1 MQIKTISCS
10 NQSVGSA
17 ALLSFSFNGVS
28 VTLWANYLF
37 AGALALWNTQEYRIM
52 SYQRVLV
59 AIDLSNE
66 SEKIISRAIEL
77 AGDDVSKLFLAH
89 VVEPVAAAYPIDAY
103 AINMTKLQEE
113 AMAIAAQ
120 RLAGIGEKHGIK
132 SDRQLVLAGAA
143 ATEIRSKA
151 EELQADLIVIGSH
164 GTSGWKLLLGSTANK
179 VLHGANCDIMT
190 VRVGK

>member
-1 MQIKTISCS
+1 
-10 NQSVGSA
+10 
-17 ALLSFSFNGVS
+17 
-28 VTLWANYLF
+28 
-37 AGALALWNTQEYRIM
+37 M

-66 SEKIISRAIEL
+66 SESVINRAVEL
-77 AGDDVSKLFLAH
+77 AGDDAGNLFLAH

-113 AMAIAAQ
+113 AMTIAAQ
-120 RLAGIGEKHGIK
+120 RLAGIADKHGIG

-151 EELQADLIVIGSH
+151 EELGADLIVIGSH
-164 GTSGWKLLLGSTANK
+164 GNSGWKLLLGSTANK
-179 VLHGANCDIMT
+179 VLHGASYDVMT
-190 VRVGK
+190 VRVGN

>member
-1 MQIKTISCS
+1 
-10 NQSVGSA
+10 
-17 ALLSFSFNGVS
+17 
-28 VTLWANYLF
+28 
-37 AGALALWNTQEYRIM
+37 M

-66 SEKIISRAIEL
+66 SESVISRALEL
-77 AGDDVSKLFLAH
+77 AGDDAGKLFLAH

-113 AMAIAAQ
+113 AMTIAAQ
-120 RLAGIGEKHGIK
+120 RLAGIADKHGIG

-151 EELQADLIVIGSH
+151 EELGADLIVIGSH
-164 GTSGWKLLLGSTANK
+164 GNSGWKLLLGSTANK
-179 VLHGANCDIMT
+179 VLHGASCDIMT